1 MDRQIIS
8 ISKEEL
14 QPITLDSTHKIIY
27 NKNPE
32 SLPIN
37 YTNSNFFSK
46 FFYFWVKPAIDLS
59 NKRPLNIED
68 IGNISQEQKTCEN
81 MKLYKKI
88 FNKKSSSKKYKYPL
102 FFSIFSLHFKY
113 FLFIYFLFIIDFSF
127 VYSKIYFF
135 KKIIST
141 FSNYSLYDCKND
153 GKL

>member
-14 QPITLDSTHKIIY
+14 QPITLDSTHKINY

-81 MKLYKKI
+81 MTLYKKI

-135 KKIIST
+135 K
-141 FSNYSLYDCKND
+141 
-153 GKL
+153 